1 MLKQKSHKSTLDS
14 WDTKFWLYLQWNVR
28 SSVINNATLSCI
40 SSLAALWS
48 QAPVSLILFLDLFI
62 CFLCM
67 GVCFTCICNY
77 TTWVPSA
84 HGCQKSK
91 SDPLGLE
98 FGQIWVT
105 KGMLEIEPRSSTW
118 AKPPFS
124 YFYNI
129 HKCLHTVEQRR
140 FRGNNLGKVG
150 ISWWYWEWQNPHCL
164 PTGQW
169 WDSLQ
174 DGPVQ
179 IAWAVDN
186 ALFTFNLLFQN
197 YSFTYHTANKANMCF
212 KIHLPLSW
220 HSQSFVSVYSIFP

>member
-40 SSLAALWS
+40 SSLAALRS

-67 GVCFTCICNY
+67 GVCFTYICKY
-77 TTWVPSA
+77 TTWVRSA

-105 KGMLEIEPRSSTW
+105 KEMLEIESQFTAFFPSGREGPAALIIT
-118 AKPPFS
+118 
-124 YFYNI
+124 
-129 HKCLHTVEQRR
+129 
-140 FRGNNLGKVG
+140 
-150 ISWWYWEWQNPHCL
+150 
-164 PTGQW
+164 PTLFPTLSAIL
-169 WDSLQ
+169 SLQ
-174 DGPVQ
+174 TKFFQSHFFNIKPSVLSVFRMRQGKKWEAGWGASNMAEI
-179 IAWAVDN
+179 IA
-186 ALFTFNLLFQN
+186 L
-197 YSFTYHTANKANMCF
+197 
-212 KIHLPLSW
+212 KI
-220 HSQSFVSVYSIFP
+220 QAD